1 MPQQIGEL
9 PFKVEK
15 EVFGAA
21 GEGLGGL
28 GGVWADWQLNF
39 GARHLVV
46 VTRAIRN
53 IDTVDWVGSART
65 FLSFLRPPFPK

>member
-1 MPQQIGEL
+1 MSELALSLSFSPIGMPQQIGEL

-39 GARHLVV
+39 GA
-46 VTRAIRN
+46 
-53 IDTVDWVGSART
+53 
-65 FLSFLRPPFPK
+65 

>member
-21 GEGLGGL
+21 GEGLGG
-28 GGVWADWQLNF
+28 GVWVDWQLNF

-46 VTRAIRN
+46 VARAIRN
-53 IDTVDWVGSART
+53 VDTVEWVAQGPF
-65 FLSFLRPPFPK
+65 FLSSVPLSQV